1 MAARQL
7 VIIGGITL
15 AAVLTGVLWYQLSTT
30 PASKTATRT
39 SPTPRPSA
47 AAQFVNTTPTP
58 TLTPA
63 AETSATQKNPT
74 VLAVQTSA
82 KTGPAETAIVSG
94 LLSAILG
101 GTTLGYTIKR
111 ALRRLV

>member
-30 PASKTATRT
+30 PASKTATKT
-39 SPTPRPSA
+39 SPTPRPTT
-47 AAQFVNTTPTP
+47 AQFVSATPTP
-58 TLTPA
+58 TPATETTTPQ
-63 AETSATQKNPT
+63 ATPT

-82 KTGPAETAIVSG
+82 KTGPAETAILGALFS
-94 LLSAILG
+94 IIFG

-111 ALRRLV
+111 ALRRLA